1 MSDMMNWFLTA
12 GLLVILELFVG
23 TFYLL
28 MVALGIF
35 AGGIAAWAGA
45 AVPVQALVAALIG
58 VGATLLLHRRSKKTR
73 HAAARDPNN
82 SLDIGQSV
90 TVAQW
95 QGGAARVMYRGAL
108 WDVELAA
115 GGNPVAGQ
123 FTIRA
128 IRGSRLI
135 VS

>member
-1 MSDMMNWFLTA
+1 MSDMMSWFLIA

-28 MVALGIF
+28 MVAVGIV

-45 AVPVQALVAALIG
+45 AVPGQALVAALVG
-58 VGATLLLHRRSKKTR
+58 VAATLLLHRRSRKAKSGSV
-73 HAAARDPNN
+73 RDPNI
-82 SLDIGQSV
+82 SLDIGQSI
-90 TVAQW
+90 TVPEW
-95 QGGAARVMYRGAL
+95 HDGSARVMYRGAL
-108 WDVELAA
+108 WDVDLAP
-115 GGNPVAGQ
+115 GGHPTAGQ
-123 FTIRA
+123 YTIRE